1 MNRGVGYSLASLL
14 DQAPLLPG
22 CTGSGAISE
31 PSADGVATDAA
42 AGGSREPPGGSGRLV
57 PSFGVASP
65 LLLQLTQDQSWL
77 PSIDLYEGP
86 KYYVVVMDVRAPLL
100 PPPHTHIHSPAP
112 PPHPPTPPLAYLKVP
127 AVGAE
132 GLRLSRRGTLTHV
145 LAGRTTPWR
154 EGAELVRAG
163 RRYGSFQLLLR
174 VPDAYLCK
182 WSSCVVQNGVLRIR
196 YPRDDDEVDLD
207 VED

>member
-1 MNRGVGYSLASLL
+1 MTYY
-14 DQAPLLPG
+14 
-22 CTGSGAISE
+22 ISA
-31 PSADGVATDAA
+31 ADT
-42 AGGSREPPGGSGRLV
+42 
-57 PSFGVASP
+57 
-65 LLLQLTQDQSWL
+65 
-77 PSIDLYEGP
+77 
-86 KYYVVVMDVRAPLL
+86 
-100 PPPHTHIHSPAP
+100 
-112 PPHPPTPPLAYLKVP
+112 

-154 EGAELVRAG
+154 EGAELLRTG

-182 WSSCVVQNGVLRIR
+182 WSSCVVKNGVLRIR
-196 YPRDDDEVDLD
+196 YPRDDDEIDLD